1 MKFYIKD
8 FYPSIKERLL
18 KMLYIWLQNHTN
30 NETRKKNDETSSILY
45 KQEEVWIKKD
55 NKDEN

>member
-1 MKFYIKD
+1 
-8 FYPSIKERLL
+8 
-18 KMLYIWLQNHTN
+18 MLYIWLQNHTN

>member
-1 MKFYIKD
+1 MKFYIKN

-30 NETRKKNDETSSILY
+30 NKTRKKNNETSSILY